1 MARAAHVCPGFG
13 KDHCTEVVRSPRCP
27 THTRAIEAARRS
39 ASARGYGHRYRLAT
53 AEATEGAT
61 HCPRC
66 GSEFTSDNP
75 ATGGHLT
82 PLREGGT
89 RDGRIEAQCRR
100 CNYGWRRT
108 GL

>member
-1 MARAAHVCPGFG
+1 MARAAHICPGHAG
-13 KDHCTEVVRSPRCP
+13 ERCTEVVRSPRCP
-27 THTRAIEAARRS
+27 THAHAYEVARGS
-39 ASARGYGHRYRLAT
+39 ASARGYGHPHRTAT
-53 AEATEGAT
+53 AKAIEGAT

-82 PLREGGT
+82 PLREGGP